1 MLEQRE
7 QTHGCFSDTAVASQ
21 AIKEVFFRYSNGRLT
36 PVMCE
41 ALDMIA
47 SKLSRVIC
55 GDPDTAD
62 HWADI
67 GGYAMLVYE
76 DLRDE

>member
-1 MLEQRE
+1 
-7 QTHGCFSDTAVASQ
+7 
-21 AIKEVFFRYSNGRLT
+21 
-36 PVMCE
+36 MCE